1 MNLIVSPPTIVKK
14 IFNNFVWEIKTE
26 QKEIFLTF
34 DDGPTIDI
42 TNWILDILDYFNAKA
57 TFFLIGKNVLN
68 NQNLFEKIKFKE
80 HSFGNHTF
88 NHLNGWEHN
97 DNDYI
102 NDIKKTDDLLNTNL
116 FRPPY
121 GKIKPSQVKEIIKQK
136 KIILWNILTKDYD
149 SKLNYQNCFEL
160 IKKFTKKG
168 SIIVFHDSLKAEN
181 NMKYALEKTLI
192 HYSKL
197 GYKFSKI
204 V

>member
-14 IFNNFVWEIKTE
+14 IFNHVVWEVKTE

-34 DDGPTIDI
+34 DDGPTSNI
-42 TNWILDILDYFNAKA
+42 TNWIIDILEYFNAKA

-68 NQNLFEKIKFKE
+68 NPEMFEKIKKHE

-88 NHLNGWEHN
+88 NHLNGWANN
-97 DNDYI
+97 DTNYLE
-102 NDIKKTDDLLNTNL
+102 DIQKTDNIIKTDL

-121 GKIKPSQVKEIIKQK
+121 GKIRPSQTFQILKNK
-136 KIILWNILTKDYD
+136 KIILWNLLTKDYD
-149 SKLNYQNCFEL
+149 CKLTYQNCFEL
-160 IKKFTKKG
+160 IKKFTQKG

-181 NMKYALEKTLI
+181 NMKHALEKTLI
-192 HYSKL
+192 YYSNL

-204 V
+204 I